1 MTKPEGYSH
10 NEVVEMYCG
19 EANKAQLIVYE
30 GSLATYT
37 TQVQKDSLDIW
48 NDPDNTIRMLPTLSF
63 TQEENDEIN
72 SMMTSI
78 NTYVS
83 ENRLN
88 FIYGNRS
95 LDEFEA
101 YREDIINMGIERVL
115 EIYQAAY
122 DRFTAR

>member
-1 MTKPEGYSH
+1 
-10 NEVVEMYCG
+10 
-19 EANKAQLIVYE
+19 
-30 GSLATYT
+30 
-37 TQVQKDSLDIW
+37 
-48 NDPDNTIRMLPTLSF
+48 
-63 TQEENDEIN
+63 
-72 SMMTSI
+72 MMTSI
-78 NTYVS
+78 NTDVS
-83 ENRLN
+83 ENRLH